1 MVAAQSVR
9 DRESLHRA
17 RIVPADPRIR
27 AKPQIALRILGHSI
41 DLIVW
46 ETVVGGK
53 LHEAPSVVLGYPFRL
68 LGAHHVHHIPM
79 SKPDIALRA
88 AVNRPNPVRS
98 QAVFGAE
105 HLN

>member
-17 RIVPADPRIR
+17 RIVPADPRISG
-27 AKPQIALRILGHSI
+27 KPQVALRILGHSI
-41 DLIVW
+41 DLVVW

-53 LHEAPSVVLGYPFRL
+53 PYEAPSVVLGYPSRL
-68 LGAHHVHHIPM
+68 LVFHHIQHIPM
-79 SKPDIALRA
+79 CKPDVALRA
-88 AVNRPNPVRS
+88 AVDRPNYVRS